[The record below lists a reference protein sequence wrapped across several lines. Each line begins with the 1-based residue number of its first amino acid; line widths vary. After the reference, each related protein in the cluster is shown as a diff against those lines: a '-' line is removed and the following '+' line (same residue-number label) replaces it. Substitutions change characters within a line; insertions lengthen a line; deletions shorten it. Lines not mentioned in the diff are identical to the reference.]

1 MILLPIV
8 LACFTM
14 AGIYH
19 LAHYLQDMGERRRT
33 SRGDSP
39 VDNERR

>member
-1 MILLPIV
+1 MILLAIV

-19 LAHYLQDMGERRRT
+19 MVYYLQDMGERRR
-33 SRGDSP
+33 
-39 VDNERR
+39 NFKERK

>member
-1 MILLPIV
+1 MILFAIV

-19 LAHYLQDMGERRRT
+19 MVGYLHDVGDKRR
-33 SRGDSP
+33 
-39 VDNERR
+39 NERM